1 MTRKALGKGLGALI
15 GSQALADPKPREQL
29 GESVRRIALTS
40 IVPSPL
46 QPRKHFGAEQLVELS
61 ESIRSKGILSPLIV
75 RKVGGNYELIAGE
88 RRWRASQQAGLT
100 SAPVIVREASDRDVL
115 ELALIENL
123 QRADLD
129 AIDEA
134 EGYGQ
139 LIERFQL
146 TQEEVAR
153 QVGKS
158 RAAVANALRL
168 RALPVEIKSMLTQGQ
183 LSVGHA
189 KALLGLE
196 SQEQQKLAAHEVI
209 KRGLNVRGTEKLVQG
224 LLSARA
230 GGKRKSGGKKTEQAD
245 WRDLEQRI
253 QRALG
258 TKARLVGTYE
268 SGHLEL
274 NYYNGSDLER
284 ILEKLGVK
292 TE

>member
-29 GESVRRIALTS
+29 GESVQRIALTS

-46 QPRKHFGAEQLVELS
+46 QPRKHFGAEQLAELS

-75 RKVGGNYELIAGE
+75 RKVGGKYELIAGE
-88 RRWRASQQAGLT
+88 RRWRASQEAGLVV
-100 SAPVIVREASDRDVL
+100 APVIVREATDRDVL

-129 AIDEA
+129 PIDEA

-139 LIERFQL
+139 LIERFQI
-146 TQEEVAR
+146 TQEEVAK

-168 RALPVEIKSMLTQGQ
+168 RVLPKEIKAMITHGQ

-189 KALLGLE
+189 KAILGL
-196 SQEQQKLAAHEVI
+196 SSSEQQSLAAHEVI
-209 KRGLNVRGTEKLVQG
+209 KRALNVRATEKLVQSM
-224 LLSARA
+224 LSPRVGGKNKA
-230 GGKRKSGGKKTEQAD
+230 GGKKSDQAD

-253 QRALG
+253 QRSVG
-258 TKARLVGTYE
+258 TKVRLVGTHE
-268 SGHLEL
+268 AGHLEL
-274 NYYNGSDLER
+274 NYYNSADLER
-284 ILEKLGVK
+284 ILERLGIK
-292 TE
+292 SD

>member
-1 MTRKALGKGLGALI
+1 MI

-29 GESVRRIALTS
+29 GESVQRIPLAN

-46 QPRKHFGAEQLVELS
+46 QPRKHFAAEQLTELS
-61 ESIRSKGILSPLIV
+61 DSIRAKGILSPLIV
-75 RKVGGNYELIAGE
+75 RKVEGKYELIAGE
-88 RRWRASQQAGLT
+88 RRWRASQEAGLT
-100 SAPVIVREASDRDVL
+100 VAPVIVRQATDRDVL

-129 AIDEA
+129 PIDEA

-139 LIERFQL
+139 LIERFKI

-168 RALPVEIKSMLTQGQ
+168 RALPQEVKAMLTHGQ

-189 KALLGLE
+189 KAILGLE
-196 SQEQQKLAAHEVI
+196 SSEQQSLAAHEAI
-209 KRGLNVRGTEKLVQG
+209 KRGLNVRDTEKLVRGMLFPRQ
-224 LLSARA
+224 
-230 GGKRKSGGKKTEQAD
+230 GGKGKAGKKKSEQAD

-253 QRALG
+253 QRAIG
-258 TKARLVGTYE
+258 TKVRLVGTHD
-268 SGHLEL
+268 SGHVEL
-274 NYYNGSDLER
+274 NYYNSADLER
-284 ILEKLGVK
+284 ILDRLGVK
-292 TE
+292 TD